1 MTLKK
6 VKLFSVQ
13 NALFLITDELM
24 RTQEAFTISILDC
37 ARRVGLKFSR
47 NYTNREGQTEH
58 IFHSPLRKDK
68 NASIYISEAKNVWY
82 DNGGIIDG
90 GGIVRFINYLYG
102 NPLKDT
108 KSALQVLDR
117 IYPELNHPS
126 KIASHQ
132 QGLRHIGET
141 LPLFKNNAISQKNY
155 LPAGRYNKEENK
167 PSTFEVVEVKD
178 LYSYPLKNYLKD
190 ARRINIE
197 IAKLYVKEVIYKH
210 TAKNMGLLQK

>member
-6 VKLFSVQ
+6 VNLFSIQ
-13 NALFLITDELM
+13 NALFLITDELI

-58 IFHSPLRKDK
+58 IFHSPLRKHK
-68 NASIYISEAKNVWY
+68 NASIHITEAKNVWY
-82 DNGGIIDG
+82 DNGGLIDG
-90 GGIVRFINYLYG
+90 GGIVHFINYLYG

-126 KIASHQ
+126 KIASHR

-141 LPLFKNNAISQKNY
+141 LPLFKNNAISQKKY

-167 PSTFEVVEVKD
+167 PSTFK
-178 LYSYPLKNYLKD
+178 SW
-190 ARRINIE
+190 R
-197 IAKLYVKEVIYKH
+197 
-210 TAKNMGLLQK
+210 